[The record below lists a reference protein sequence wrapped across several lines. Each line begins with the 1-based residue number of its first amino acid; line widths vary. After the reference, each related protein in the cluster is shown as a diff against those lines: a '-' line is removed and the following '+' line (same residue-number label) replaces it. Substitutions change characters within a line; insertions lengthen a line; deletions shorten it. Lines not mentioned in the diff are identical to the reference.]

1 MPRKPITFMDT
12 TYPTQGAFEKYVKNL
27 IYNEIG
33 ICYDIKNKSHSQYKI
48 LIELLER
55 HPDYDE
61 KSKNMCNLKIVRD
74 TLNKS
79 AYKILIV
86 KKEGEIDISW
96 HCAITSKHKPFK
108 HELMSAMRSSIDY
121 QICAFKKKTLQRCAL
136 CGDDN
141 VMHVHHNDEVNSAFD
156 ELAGNFINIMKNENI
171 EIPNEFGDTNDNT
184 HRRCFLQLDNYFETR
199 WIEYHKQ
206 CASLRMLCKKCNISR
221 PKTKNKCKLTL

>member
-86 KKEGEIDISW
+86 KNEGEIDISW

-141 VMHVHHNDEVNSAFD
+141 DMHVDHNDEVNSAFD
-156 ELAGNFINIMKNENI
+156 ELAGNFIDIMKNENI

-199 WIEYHKQ
+199 WVEYHKQ
-206 CASLRMLCKKCNISR
+206 YAILRMLCEKCNLSR
-221 PKTKNKCKLTL
+221 PKTKNKFTS